1 MVVNYVMKKMYALA
15 SYLGFKVI
23 VRKVNEGSIAPSENQ
38 IKLQQKHVNNLKVVL
53 DREALIKLLPK
64 DGIVAE
70 LGVDEGDF
78 SSKILT
84 LSNPKKLYLIDA
96 WGSQRYNEYKMRK
109 VEERFKDYIN
119 SGRVIIR
126 RGLSDAILNTF
137 EDAFFDWAYIDTAH
151 SYKLTQKELEL
162 CRLKV
167 KDGGIISGHDY
178 CMGNIDKALHYGVV
192 QAVNE
197 FCAKYDWEYIFLTH
211 ETDRKLSFA
220 IRKIVG

>member
-1 MVVNYVMKKMYALA
+1 MVLNYMMKKVYALA

-23 VRKVNEGSIAPSENQ
+23 IRKVNECSIAPSENR

-96 WGSQRYNEYKMRK
+96 WGSKRYNEYKMRK
-109 VEERFKDYIN
+109 VEKRFKDYIR
-119 SGRVIIR
+119 SGRVIIK
-126 RGLSDAILNTF
+126 RGISDVILKTF
-137 EDAFFDWAYIDTAH
+137 EDASFDWVYIDTAH
-151 SYKLTQKELEL
+151 SYEQTKKELEL

-167 KDGGIISGHDY
+167 KDGGLISGHDY

-192 QAVNE
+192 QAVNQFCVKYNWE
-197 FCAKYDWEYIFLTH
+197 FIFLTH
-211 ETDRKLSFA
+211 ETNRNLSFG
-220 IRKIVG
+220 IRKIVN